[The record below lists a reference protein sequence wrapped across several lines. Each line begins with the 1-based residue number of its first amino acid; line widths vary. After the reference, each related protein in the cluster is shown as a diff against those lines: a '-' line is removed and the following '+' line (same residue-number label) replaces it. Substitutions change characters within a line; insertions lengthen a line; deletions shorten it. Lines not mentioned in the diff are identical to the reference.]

1 MHIVLTRPIEDSL
14 ELMKNLK
21 IINHVVTHLP
31 LINIKGISNKNI
43 NFDNYKG
50 IIFTSANAI
59 KFLNTKIISKNI
71 HCYCVGD
78 ATEKKAKESGFY
90 NAISAGGNV
99 DALIELIVRTFDKKL
114 GKLFYISSEFVS
126 KELDLELIKKGYSIN
141 RIINYTSEP
150 VNQIETNTLDYIKK
164 NKPDVICVYSEKSA
178 MNLKDLIGKYS
189 LVDVMTQTNL
199 MCISKKTSKVLEFI
213 KWKKVIF
220 FNPGE
225 EEFFLNKIN

>member
-14 ELMKNLK
+14 ELMRNLK
-21 IINHVVTHLP
+21 IINHVVTYLP

-59 KFLNTKIISKNI
+59 KFLNTKNIPKNI
-71 HCYCVGD
+71 HCYCVGE
-78 ATEKKAKESGFY
+78 ATEKKAKDFGFY
-90 NAISAGGNV
+90 NAISAGGKV
-99 DALIELIVRTFDKKL
+99 DTLIELIVRTFDKNF
-114 GKLFYISSEFVS
+114 GKLLYISSEFIS
-126 KELDLELIKKGYSIN
+126 KELDFELKKKGYSVD

-150 VNQIETNTLDYIKK
+150 INQIEQNTLDYIKK
-164 NKPDVICVYSEKSA
+164 NIPDVIFVYSERSA
-178 MNLKDLIGKYS
+178 INLRDLIKKYS
-189 LVDVMTQTNL
+189 LVDVMVQSNL

>member
-1 MHIVLTRPIEDSL
+1 MHVIITRPIEDSL
-14 ELMKNLK
+14 ELIRNLK
-21 IINHVVTHLP
+21 IINHTITYLP
-31 LINIKGISNKNI
+31 LISVRKISNENI
-43 NFDNYKG
+43 NFKDYKG

-59 KFLNTKIISKNI
+59 KFLNIKNISKNI

-99 DALIELIVRTFDKKL
+99 DALIELIIRTFDKKL

-150 VNQIETNTLDYIKK
+150 VNQIEPNTLDYIKK

-178 MNLKDLIGKYS
+178 INLKDLIGKYS

-199 MCISKKTSKVLEFI
+199 MCLSKKISSVLEFI

>member
-14 ELMKNLK
+14 ELMRNLK
-21 IINHVVTHLP
+21 IINHVVIHLP

-59 KFLNTKIISKNI
+59 KFLNTKNIPKNI

-114 GKLFYISSEFVS
+114 RKLLYITSEFVS

-150 VNQIETNTLDYIKK
+150 VNQIEPNTLDL
-164 NKPDVICVYSEKSA
+164 S
-178 MNLKDLIGKYS
+178 LIH
-189 LVDVMTQTNL
+189 
-199 MCISKKTSKVLEFI
+199 I
-213 KWKKVIF
+213 
-220 FNPGE
+220 
-225 EEFFLNKIN
+225 

>member
-1 MHIVLTRPIEDSL
+1 MHIIITRPIEDSL
-14 ELMKNLK
+14 ELIRNLSFK
-21 IINHVVTHLP
+21 NHVVTHLP
-31 LINIKGISNKNI
+31 LINIKKISNKKI
-43 NFDNYKG
+43 NFHNYKG

-59 KFLNTKIISKNI
+59 KFLETENIPKNI
-71 HCYCVGD
+71 YCFCVGET
-78 ATEKKAKESGFY
+78 TEKKAKDFGFY

-99 DALIELIVRTFDKKL
+99 DVLIELIIRTFDKNL
-114 GKLFYISSEFVS
+114 GRLLYVSSEFIS
-126 KELDLELIKKGYSIN
+126 KELDLELKKKSYSVD

-150 VNQIETNTLDYIKK
+150 INQIEQNTLDYINK
-164 NKPDVICVYSEKSA
+164 NTPDVIFVYSEKSA
-178 MNLKDLIGKYS
+178 INLKDLIKKYS
-189 LVDVMTQTNL
+189 LVDVMVLSNL

>member
-1 MHIVLTRPIEDSL
+1 M
-14 ELMKNLK
+14 
-21 IINHVVTHLP
+21 
-31 LINIKGISNKNI
+31 
-43 NFDNYKG
+43 
-50 IIFTSANAI
+50 
-59 KFLNTKIISKNI
+59 NTKNISKNI
-71 HCYCVGD
+71 HCYCVGE
-78 ATEKKAKESGFY
+78 ATEKKAKETGFY

-114 GKLFYISSEFVS
+114 GKLLYISSEFVS

-150 VNQIETNTLDYIKK
+150 VNQIEPNTLDYIKK
-164 NKPDVICVYSEKSA
+164 NKPDVVCVYSEKSA
-178 MNLKDLIGKYS
+178 INLKDLIGKYS

-199 MCISKKTSKVLEFI
+199 MCISKKTSKVLKFI

>member
-14 ELMKNLK
+14 ELMRNLK

-59 KFLNTKIISKNI
+59 KFLNTKNIPKNI
-71 HCYCVGD
+71 HCYCVGET
-78 ATEKKAKESGFY
+78 TEKKAKKSGFY

-99 DALIELIVRTFDKKL
+99 DALIELIVRTFDKKI
-114 GKLFYISSEFVS
+114 GKLLYISSDFVS

-150 VNQIETNTLDYIKK
+150 VHQIEQNTLDYIKK
-164 NKPDVICVYSEKSA
+164 NKPDVIYVYSEKSA
-178 MNLKDLIGKYS
+178 INLKDLISKYS

-199 MCISKKTSKVLEFI
+199 MCLSKKISSVLEFI
-213 KWKKVIF
+213 KWKKIII

-225 EEFFLNKIN
+225 EEFFLNKVN